1 MVSIELNNLSKW
13 YGEVIGVSN
22 LNATIEPGVT
32 GLLGPNGA
40 GKSTLFKILNG
51 LLKADT
57 GFAKVNG
64 MLVWNNP
71 EIFRATGY
79 CPDEEKFYEHMTG
92 YQFLIFIARLNGNS
106 KAQAKEIAKQ
116 MLELIGLT
124 YAADRKIGGYSKGMR
139 QRIKLA
145 QAVSHDPQV
154 IFLDEPLSGMDPES
168 RQVVVNLIHKWGEE
182 GRIVLVSSHIL
193 HEIENMTKRIL
204 VLNNGLLLAEGDVF
218 EIRELIDE
226 QPRHV
231 QLFTPERQRLSSLLV
246 ECPFVQTIQ
255 FGDQPQELLVLTTSP
270 DEFFQQV
277 QQYVV
282 ADGLSIS
289 KMSTLDENLQS
300 IFDYLVKPI

>member
-1 MVSIELNNLSKW
+1 MVTIELNNLSKW

-22 LNATIEPGVT
+22 LSATIQPGVT

-40 GKSTLFKILNG
+40 GKSTLFKMLNG

-57 GFAKVNG
+57 GTATING
-64 MLVWNNP
+64 MPVWNNP
-71 EIFRATGY
+71 EIYRLTGY
-79 CPDEEKFYEHMTG
+79 CPDAEKFYEHMTG
-92 YQFLIFIARLNGNS
+92 YQFLIYIARLNGNS
-106 KAQAKEIAKQ
+106 KAKAKEIAKQ
-116 MLELIGLT
+116 MLDLIGLLH
-124 YAADRKIGGYSKGMR
+124 AADQKIGGYSKGMR

-168 RQVVVNLIHKWGEE
+168 RQVVVNLINQWGED
-182 GRIVLVSSHIL
+182 GKIVLVSSHIL

-204 VLNNGLLLAEGDVF
+204 VLNNGLLLAEGEVF

-231 QLFTPERQRLSSLLV
+231 QLFSPERQRLSSMLI
-246 ECPFVQTIQ
+246 ECPAVQTIQ

-277 QQYVV
+277 QKYVIE
-282 ADGLSIS
+282 DGIS
-289 KMSTLDENLQS
+289 VSQMSTLDENLQS
-300 IFDYLVKPI
+300 IFEYLVKPI